1 MLDIWVKCNILL
13 TGSSQITRY
22 SRIYSVRVYSIYQ
35 VGILYYY
42 CWKTLRFVFTKKI
55 LFDNT
60 LNGINKIIFSFSI
73 YSYYFYAFLCTY
85 TSVLCTHEGKKEIK
99 TPYNK
104 QWKEDIG
111 VCVFIFLTL
120 YPYVRIAEQSAVI
133 SLRYHIF
140 NNK

>member
-1 MLDIWVKCNILL
+1 MLDFWVKCNILL
-13 TGSSQITRY
+13 ARSSQIIRY
-22 SRIYSVRVYSIYQ
+22 SRIYSVRVYTEVSIF
-35 VGILYYY
+35 YY
-42 CWKTLRFVFTKKI
+42 CWWKTLRFVFTKKI

-73 YSYYFYAFLCTY
+73 YSHYFYAVLCTY

-104 QWKEDIG
+104 LWKEDIG
-111 VCVFIFLTL
+111 VCVFISFLLVIHIRT
-120 YPYVRIAEQSAVI
+120 YSEQSAVR
-133 SLRYHIF
+133 SLRYHTF